1 MKSRP
6 AQIIVADDDKTVRTV
21 IVQALSRQGY
31 QVGAATTIAGLWDI
45 TTSGRGNVLIT
56 DVGFP
61 DGDALELL
69 PRLQEKRPDLT
80 IIVMS
85 ARANLLTAI
94 KTRQSGVFDYLPKPF
109 ELKQLIDVV
118 ARAVTADPPGQAL
131 QKPALSLPRQLPI
144 ALMGKS
150 PAMQMSFKL
159 LTRLSGQNMPVLI
172 KADIGSGKQ
181 TIAKTL
187 HEMGPHAQDSFEAI
201 NLSQLEEA
209 RHEEALFGLS
219 GLLTRRSAGMVFIN
233 HIELL
238 SASAQMQLAR
248 FIENSDQAALSLPGN
263 QLRIVAGTAVN
274 LQALVEQ
281 GLFREDLFF
290 ELSVAVLFV
299 PPLRERAEDI
309 PQIAHLLCARLTEE
323 LGAEKTLDEEAV
335 IALQGYEW
343 PGNIRELELI
353 LKRLFLSAPQASLSA
368 AIIAQEISQTG
379 KAEPASQPEGE
390 SNLTDM
396 FSQHIERYFAA
407 TGDASPVPGLHGRI
421 LAEVEKP
428 LIMETLYHTAGN
440 QIKAAHILGLNRN
453 TLRKK
458 IKELN
463 IPSKREPYR
472 NRGQKGQ

>member
-1 MKSRP
+1 MKTRTS
-6 AQIIVADDDKTVRTV
+6 QIIVADDDKTVRTV

-45 TTSGRGNVLIT
+45 TTSGRGDVLIT

-94 KTRQSGVFDYLPKPF
+94 KTQQSGVFDYLPKPF
-109 ELKQLIDVV
+109 ELKQLLDVI
-118 ARAVTADPPGQAL
+118 ARAVTADPPASRNE
-131 QKPALSLPRQLPI
+131 KPAVSLPKQLPI
-144 ALMGKS
+144 SLLGKS

-159 LTRLSGQNMPVLI
+159 LTRLSGQHMPVLI
-172 KADIGSGKQ
+172 KADMGSGKQ

-187 HEMGPHAQDSFEAI
+187 HEMGPQSGESFEAL
-201 NLSQLEEA
+201 NLSQLEES
-209 RHEEALFGLS
+209 RHEDALFGLS
-219 GLLTRRSAGMVFIN
+219 GLLTRRSSGMVFIN
-233 HIELL
+233 YIERL
-238 SASAQMQLAR
+238 SAQAQMQLAR
-248 FIENSDQAALSLPGN
+248 FVENAAPSNIPMPKHAV
-263 QLRIVAGTAVN
+263 RVVAGTAVN
-274 LQALVEQ
+274 LQVLIEQ

-290 ELSVAVLFV
+290 ELSVAVLNV
-299 PPLRERAEDI
+299 PPLRDRAEDI
-309 PQIAHLLCARLTEE
+309 PQIAHLLCSRFSEE
-323 LGAEKTLDEEAV
+323 LKAEKTLEEEAV
-335 IALQGYEW
+335 AALQAYDW

-353 LKRLFLSAPQASLSA
+353 LKRLCLTGQYARLSA
-368 AIIAQEISQTG
+368 AMVAEEIGRTANIVEQALPV
-379 KAEPASQPEGE
+379 KEANL
-390 SNLTDM
+390 SNS

-407 TGDASPVPGLHGRI
+407 AGDASPVPGLHARI
-421 LAEVEKP
+421 LAEIEKP

-463 IPSKREPYR
+463 IPSKRDVYR
-472 NRGQKGQ
+472 KRGQEGR

>member
-31 QVGAATTIAGLWDI
+31 QVGAATTIAGLWDM
-45 TTSGRGNVLIT
+45 TTAGRGNVLIT

-118 ARAVTADPPGQAL
+118 ARAVTAEPPDQAR
-131 QKPALSLPRQLPI
+131 QKPALSLPGQLPI

-187 HEMGPHAQDSFEAI
+187 NEMGPHAQDSFEAI
-201 NLSQLEEA
+201 NLSQLEEVH
-209 RHEEALFGLS
+209 HEEALFGLS
-219 GLLTRRSAGMVFIN
+219 GLLTRRSDGMVFIN
-233 HIELL
+233 YIELL

-248 FIENSDQAALSLPGN
+248 FIENSDQAALSPPGN
-263 QLRIVAGTAVN
+263 QLRIVAGTAIN

-290 ELSVAVLFV
+290 ELSVAVLSV
-299 PPLRERAEDI
+299 PPLRDRAEDI
-309 PQIAHLLCARLTEE
+309 PQIAHLLCARFTKD
-323 LGAEKTLDEEAV
+323 LGVEKTLDEEAV
-335 IALQGYEW
+335 IVLQGYEW

-353 LKRLFLSAPQASLSA
+353 LKRLFLRAPQASLSA
-368 AIIAQEISQTG
+368 AIITQELSQTG

-396 FSQHIERYFAA
+396 FRQHVERYFAA
-407 TGDASPVPGLHGRI
+407 IEDASPVPGLHGRI
-421 LAEVEKP
+421 LAEIEKP

-440 QIKAAHILGLNRN
+440 QIRAAHILGLNRN

-463 IPSKREPYR
+463 IPGKREPYR